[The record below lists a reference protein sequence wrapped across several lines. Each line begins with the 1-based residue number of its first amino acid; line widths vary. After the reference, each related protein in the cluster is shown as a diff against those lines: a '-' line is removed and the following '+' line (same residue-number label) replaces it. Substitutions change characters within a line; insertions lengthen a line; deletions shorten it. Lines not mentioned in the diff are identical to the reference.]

1 MDCSSCLRFGQ
12 ACFLTTFESTP
23 LANGGNLS
31 KAQLKGLPK
40 RLRALA
46 RPKSPF
52 DETLL
57 GLTIFLLSF
66 PRARTPSKYGGDRKA
81 FGYPGNVRYESIA
94 AGGEAVAQSSCVSAG
109 HRYFPANSQI
119 DSFW

>member
-1 MDCSSCLRFGQ
+1 MDCSSCLSFGQ
-12 ACFLTTFESTP
+12 ACFLTTFGSTP

-40 RLRALA
+40 RLTALA
-46 RPKSPF
+46 QPKAPF

-66 PRARTPSKYGGDRKA
+66 YYLFLELVLLVNVKETARPLGI
-81 FGYPGNVRYESIA
+81 PGT
-94 AGGEAVAQSSCVSAG
+94 CVMSRLG
-109 HRYFPANSQI
+109 PG
-119 DSFW
+119 